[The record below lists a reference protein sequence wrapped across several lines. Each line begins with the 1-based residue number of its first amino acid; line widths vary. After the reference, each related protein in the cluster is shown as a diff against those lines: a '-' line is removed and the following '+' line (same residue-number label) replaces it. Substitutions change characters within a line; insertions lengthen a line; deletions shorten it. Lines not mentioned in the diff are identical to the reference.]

1 MITIHA
7 GGYRAVVLELNT
19 GSRGLRVRS
28 DPLDG
33 GRACKPLHT
42 VACVDVPCHPA
53 LLCPD
58 LEVQT
63 VMAPLMRSLLPWDER
78 VVGSKPFSHPNCL

>member
-53 LLCPD
+53 LLCPEPRGANRHGPTN
-58 LEVQT
+58 EVPVALGRT
-63 VMAPLMRSLLPWDER
+63 SR
-78 VVGSKPFSHPNCL
+78 GF